1 MKSSKREWMNGWGDQ
16 WYKGVPDFIHCC
28 RILYY
33 TNIGNNTNTNIL
45 IVILI
50 LYYTNIGNNTNTA
63 TATLSRPQPLPSQLP
78 SHIREGRMPPNTLPP
93 PHLCSCSCSGLY
105 VHIVK
110 SSQRWECSVG
120 FRPQQSFRCRGLPPS
135 LLLPPPSP
143 RPRSSAPE
151 AGSKAAA
158 RRQNI
163 WLVTFTSF
171 MLY

>member
-1 MKSSKREWMNGWGDQ
+1 MGIFKQHCELLSGMEWGLMKSSKREWMNGWGDQ

-28 RILYY
+28 R
-33 TNIGNNTNTNIL
+33 
-45 IVILI
+45 I

-93 PHLCSCSCSGLY
+93 PHLCSCSCRGLY